1 MFFQQKL
8 KLVLMNT
15 SQNSE
20 TTHVRASQKCS
31 LLQEYTGI
39 LLFIVLWK
47 RNELVYLLQLTYE
60 KLLTCK
66 AG

>member
-20 TTHVRASQKCS
+20 TTHVRANQKCS
-31 LLQEYTGI
+31 LLQGCAGV
-39 LLFIVLWK
+39 LLFVVLWK

-60 KLLTCK
+60 KLLICI